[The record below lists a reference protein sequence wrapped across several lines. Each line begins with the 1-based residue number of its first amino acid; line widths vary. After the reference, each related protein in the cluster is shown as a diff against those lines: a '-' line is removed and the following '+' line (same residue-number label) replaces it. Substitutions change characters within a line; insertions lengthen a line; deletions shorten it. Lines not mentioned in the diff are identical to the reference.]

1 MKKSLLHILL
11 SVSIAAIG
19 FFGVACSDDDKG
31 GKGNGGDENGNVA
44 LTAIALD
51 KTSLLMEV
59 GESVT
64 LNPVFTPANATNK
77 SVKWNCDSSAA
88 EVYEGVVTA
97 LSVGQ
102 ATVSVTAD
110 DGGYKALCNVEVVA
124 DKNAV
129 FVESI
134 EFSEESYAM
143 IVGDVLTLKPTVLPE
158 NADNKTLV
166 WSTQDTSIISV
177 DEQGMVEALAI
188 GNATVTALATD
199 GSGVSATVAIA
210 VSNPVTDKNF
220 VESIE
225 FSKESYAMVVGDV
238 LALVPTVLPENADN
252 KKLAWSTQDTS
263 IISVDEQGMVEA
275 LAIGNATVTA
285 LATDGSGVS
294 ATVAIAVSNPAT
306 EVNFSGSDN
315 YAKYTTWHGNKFEL
329 DVRTTPA
336 NADLRTLN
344 WSFQTLNGQANP
356 EGVSYEVT
364 ADKATVCCVVDE
376 NSTRNGCKVEVS
388 TADNSDYAYAQVDFL
403 TYAWIMASKNNGATF
418 EYGAHALCGTSDWK
432 FNYEAEDYMSS
443 QLYFVA
449 YCPSDEQHM
458 AEASPLDYYPNDII
472 PTSAYTLTSSDP
484 EKLSLEKLEGKGYKL
499 NFLADDLSAVDLT
512 YTCGDFVQT
521 YRINIIR

>member
-1 MKKSLLHILL
+1 MKKSLLHILV

-31 GKGNGGDENGNVA
+31 GNGNGGDENGNVA

-64 LNPVFTPANATNK
+64 LNPIFTPANATNK

-143 IVGDVLTLKPTVLPE
+143 IVGDVLTLMPTVLPE
-158 NADNKTLV
+158 NADNKKLA

-177 DEQGMVEALAI
+177 DEHGMVEALAI

-210 VSNPVTDKNF
+210 VSD
-220 VESIE
+220 
-225 FSKESYAMVVGDV
+225 
-238 LALVPTVLPENADN
+238 
-252 KKLAWSTQDTS
+252 
-263 IISVDEQGMVEA
+263 
-275 LAIGNATVTA
+275 
-285 LATDGSGVS
+285 
-294 ATVAIAVSNPAT
+294 PAT

-344 WSFQTLNGQANP
+344 WSFQNLNGLANP

-403 TYAWIMASKNNGATF
+403 TYPWIMASKNNGATF
-418 EYGAHALCGTSDWK
+418 EYGAHALCGTGNWK
-432 FNYEAEDYMSS
+432 FNYEAEDYLSS

-499 NFLADDLSAVDLT
+499 NVLADDLAAVDLT

-521 YRINIIR
+521 YRINIIQ

>member
-166 WSTQDTSIISV
+166 
-177 DEQGMVEALAI
+177 
-188 GNATVTALATD
+188 
-199 GSGVSATVAIA
+199 
-210 VSNPVTDKNF
+210 
-220 VESIE
+220 
-225 FSKESYAMVVGDV
+225 
-238 LALVPTVLPENADN
+238 
-252 KKLAWSTQDTS
+252 WSTQDTS

>member
-1 MKKSLLHILL
+1 MKKSLLHILV

-177 DEQGMVEALAI
+177 E
-188 GNATVTALATD
+188 
-199 GSGVSATVAIA
+199 
-210 VSNPVTDKNF
+210 
-220 VESIE
+220 
-225 FSKESYAMVVGDV
+225 
-238 LALVPTVLPENADN
+238 
-252 KKLAWSTQDTS
+252 
-263 IISVDEQGMVEA
+263 EQGMVEA

-344 WSFQTLNGQANP
+344 WSFQNLNGQANP

>member
-1 MKKSLLHILL
+1 MV

-31 GKGNGGDENGNVA
+31 GNGNGGDENGNVA

-64 LNPVFTPANATNK
+64 LNPIFTPANATNK

-143 IVGDVLTLKPTVLPE
+143 IVGDKLALMPTVLPE
-158 NADNKTLV
+158 NADNKKLA

-177 DEQGMVEALAI
+177 DEHGMVEALAI

-210 VSNPVTDKNF
+210 VSD
-220 VESIE
+220 
-225 FSKESYAMVVGDV
+225 
-238 LALVPTVLPENADN
+238 
-252 KKLAWSTQDTS
+252 
-263 IISVDEQGMVEA
+263 
-275 LAIGNATVTA
+275 
-285 LATDGSGVS
+285 
-294 ATVAIAVSNPAT
+294 PAT
-306 EVNFSGSDN
+306 EVNFSGSDS

-329 DVRTTPA
+329 DVRTTPV

-344 WSFQTLNGQANP
+344 WSFQNLNGLANP

-418 EYGAHALCGTSDWK
+418 EYGAHALCGTSNWK
-432 FNYEAEDYMSS
+432 FNYEAEDYLSS

-499 NFLADDLSAVDLT
+499 NFLADDLAAVDLT

-521 YRINIIR
+521 YRINIIQ

>member
-1 MKKSLLHILL
+1 MKKSLLHILG
-11 SVSIAAIG
+11 SVGIAAIG
-19 FFGVACSDDDKG
+19 FFGVACDGDDTGGNGAGGGENGNVALTAIALDKTSILMEVGESVTLNPVFTPANATNKNVTWSCEGSAAEVTDGIVTALSVGQATVSVTADDGGYKALCNVEVVADKG
-31 GKGNGGDENGNVA
+31 ENGNVA

-143 IVGDVLTLKPTVLPE
+143 IVGDVLALIPTVLPE

-210 VSNPVTDKNF
+210 VSNP
-220 VESIE
+220 
-225 FSKESYAMVVGDV
+225 
-238 LALVPTVLPENADN
+238 
-252 KKLAWSTQDTS
+252 
-263 IISVDEQGMVEA
+263 
-275 LAIGNATVTA
+275 
-285 LATDGSGVS
+285 
-294 ATVAIAVSNPAT
+294 AT
-306 EVNFSGSDN
+306 EVNFSGSDS
-315 YAKYTTWHGNKFEL
+315 YAKYTTWHGNKLEL

-344 WSFQTLNGQANP
+344 WSFQKLNGQANP

-388 TADNSDYAYAQVDFL
+388 TADKSDYAYAQVDFL
-403 TYAWIMASKNNGATF
+403 TYPWIMASKNNGATF
-418 EYGAHALCGTSDWK
+418 EYGAHELCETSDWK
-432 FNYEAEDYMSS
+432 FNYEAEDYLSS

-449 YCPSDEQHM
+449 YCPSDEQYM
-458 AEASPLDYYPNDII
+458 AEHSPLTYYPNDII
-472 PTSAYTLTSSDP
+472 PTSEYTLTSSDP

-499 NFLADDLSAVDLT
+499 NFLADDLAAVDLT
-512 YTCGDFVQT
+512 YTCGDFVQI
-521 YRINIIR
+521 YRINIIQ

>member
-143 IVGDVLTLKPTVLPE
+143 IVGDVLTIKPTVLPE

-166 WSTQDTSIISV
+166 
-177 DEQGMVEALAI
+177 
-188 GNATVTALATD
+188 
-199 GSGVSATVAIA
+199 
-210 VSNPVTDKNF
+210 
-220 VESIE
+220 
-225 FSKESYAMVVGDV
+225 
-238 LALVPTVLPENADN
+238 
-252 KKLAWSTQDTS
+252 WSTQDTS

-336 NADLRTLN
+336 DADLRTLN
-344 WSFQTLNGQANP
+344 WSFQKLNGQANP

-432 FNYEAEDYMSS
+432 FNYEAEDYLSS

-521 YRINIIR
+521 YRINIIP

>member
-1 MKKSLLHILL
+1 MKKSLLHILG
-11 SVSIAAIG
+11 SVGIAAIG
-19 FFGVACSDDDKG
+19 FFGVACDGDDTGGNGAGGGENGNVALTAIALDKTSILMEVGESVTLNPVFTPANATNKNVTWSCEGSAAEVTDGIVTALSVGQATVSVTADDGGYKALCNVEVVADKG
-31 GKGNGGDENGNVA
+31 ENGNVA

-143 IVGDVLTLKPTVLPE
+143 IVGDVLALIPTVLPE

-210 VSNPVTDKNF
+210 VSNP
-220 VESIE
+220 
-225 FSKESYAMVVGDV
+225 
-238 LALVPTVLPENADN
+238 
-252 KKLAWSTQDTS
+252 
-263 IISVDEQGMVEA
+263 
-275 LAIGNATVTA
+275 
-285 LATDGSGVS
+285 
-294 ATVAIAVSNPAT
+294 AT
-306 EVNFSGSDN
+306 EVNFSGSDS
-315 YAKYTTWHGNKFEL
+315 YAKYTTWHGNKLEL

-344 WSFQTLNGQANP
+344 WSFQKLNGQANP

-388 TADNSDYAYAQVDFL
+388 TADKSDYAYAQVDFL
-403 TYAWIMASKNNGATF
+403 TYPWIMASKNNGATF
-418 EYGAHALCGTSDWK
+418 EYGAHELCETSDWK
-432 FNYEAEDYMSS
+432 FNYEAEDYLSS

-449 YCPSDEQHM
+449 YCPSDEQYM
-458 AEASPLDYYPNDII
+458 AEHSPLTYYPNDII
-472 PTSAYTLTSSDP
+472 PTSEYTLTSSDP

-499 NFLADDLSAVDLT
+499 NFLADDLTAVDLT

-521 YRINIIR
+521 YRINIIQ

>member
-1 MKKSLLHILL
+1 MV

-31 GKGNGGDENGNVA
+31 GNGNGGDENGNVA

-64 LNPVFTPANATNK
+64 LNPIFTPANATNK

-143 IVGDVLTLKPTVLPE
+143 IVGDVLTLMPTVLPE

-177 DEQGMVEALAI
+177 DEHGMVAALAA

-210 VSNPVTDKNF
+210 VSD
-220 VESIE
+220 
-225 FSKESYAMVVGDV
+225 
-238 LALVPTVLPENADN
+238 
-252 KKLAWSTQDTS
+252 
-263 IISVDEQGMVEA
+263 
-275 LAIGNATVTA
+275 
-285 LATDGSGVS
+285 
-294 ATVAIAVSNPAT
+294 PAT

-344 WSFQTLNGQANP
+344 WSFQNLNGLANP

-403 TYAWIMASKNNGATF
+403 TYPWIMASKNNGATF
-418 EYGAHALCGTSDWK
+418 EYGAHALCGTGNWK
-432 FNYEAEDYMSS
+432 FNYEAEDYLSS

-499 NFLADDLSAVDLT
+499 NVLADDLAAVDLT

-521 YRINIIR
+521 YRINIIQ

>member
-1 MKKSLLHILL
+1 MKKSLLHILV
-11 SVSIAAIG
+11 SVGIAAIG
-19 FFGVACSDDDKG
+19 FFGVACGGDDKG
-31 GKGNGGDENGNVA
+31 GNGAGGGENGNVA

-77 SVKWNCDSSAA
+77 SVEWNCDSSAA

-143 IVGDVLTLKPTVLPE
+143 IVGDVLALMPTVLPE
-158 NADNKTLV
+158 NADNKTLM

-210 VSNPVTDKNF
+210 VSNPVT
-220 VESIE
+220 
-225 FSKESYAMVVGDV
+225 
-238 LALVPTVLPENADN
+238 
-252 KKLAWSTQDTS
+252 
-263 IISVDEQGMVEA
+263 
-275 LAIGNATVTA
+275 
-285 LATDGSGVS
+285 
-294 ATVAIAVSNPAT
+294 
-306 EVNFSGSDN
+306 EVNFSGSDS
-315 YAKYTTWHGNKFEL
+315 YAKYTTWHGNKLEL

-356 EGVSYEVT
+356 KGVSYEVT

-388 TADNSDYAYAQVDFL
+388 TDDNSDYAYAQVDFL

-418 EYGAHALCGTSDWK
+418 EYGAHSLCESSDWK
-432 FNYEAEDYMSS
+432 FNYEVVDYLSS
-443 QLYFVA
+443 QLYIVF
-449 YCPSDEQHM
+449 YSPRDEQYM
-458 AEASPLDYYPNDII
+458 AEDSPLTYYPDDII
-472 PTSAYTLTSSDP
+472 PTSAYTLTSSDS

-499 NFLADDLSAVDLT
+499 NFLADDLTAVDLT

-521 YRINIIR
+521 YRINIIQ

>member
-1 MKKSLLHILL
+1 MKKSLLHILV

-31 GKGNGGDENGNVA
+31 GNGNGGDENGNVA

-64 LNPVFTPANATNK
+64 LNPIFTPANATNK

-143 IVGDVLTLKPTVLPE
+143 IVGDKLALMPTVLPE

-177 DEQGMVEALAI
+177 DEHGMVEALAI

-210 VSNPVTDKNF
+210 VSD
-220 VESIE
+220 
-225 FSKESYAMVVGDV
+225 
-238 LALVPTVLPENADN
+238 
-252 KKLAWSTQDTS
+252 
-263 IISVDEQGMVEA
+263 
-275 LAIGNATVTA
+275 
-285 LATDGSGVS
+285 
-294 ATVAIAVSNPAT
+294 PAT
-306 EVNFSGSDN
+306 EVNFSGSDS

-329 DVRTTPA
+329 DVRTTPV

-344 WSFQTLNGQANP
+344 WSFQNLNGLANP

-418 EYGAHALCGTSDWK
+418 EYGAHALCGTSNWK
-432 FNYEAEDYMSS
+432 FNYEAEDYLSS

-499 NFLADDLSAVDLT
+499 NFLADDLAAVDLT

-521 YRINIIR
+521 YRINIIQ

>member
-1 MKKSLLHILL
+1 MKKSLLHILV

-31 GKGNGGDENGNVA
+31 GNGNGGDENGNVA

-64 LNPVFTPANATNK
+64 LNPIFTPANATNK

-143 IVGDVLTLKPTVLPE
+143 IVGDKLALMPTVLPE
-158 NADNKTLV
+158 NADNKKLA

-177 DEQGMVEALAI
+177 DEHGMVEALAI

-210 VSNPVTDKNF
+210 VSD
-220 VESIE
+220 
-225 FSKESYAMVVGDV
+225 
-238 LALVPTVLPENADN
+238 
-252 KKLAWSTQDTS
+252 
-263 IISVDEQGMVEA
+263 
-275 LAIGNATVTA
+275 
-285 LATDGSGVS
+285 
-294 ATVAIAVSNPAT
+294 PAT
-306 EVNFSGSDN
+306 EVNFSGSDS

-329 DVRTTPA
+329 DVRTTPV

-344 WSFQTLNGQANP
+344 WSFQNLNGLANP

-418 EYGAHALCGTSDWK
+418 EYGAHALCGTSNWK
-432 FNYEAEDYMSS
+432 FNYEAEDYLSS

-499 NFLADDLSAVDLT
+499 NFLADDLAAVDLT

-521 YRINIIR
+521 YRINIIQ

>member
-1 MKKSLLHILL
+1 MKKSLLHILV

-31 GKGNGGDENGNVA
+31 GNGNGGDENGNVA

-64 LNPVFTPANATNK
+64 LNPIFTPANATNK

-143 IVGDVLTLKPTVLPE
+143 IVGDKLALMPTVLPE

-177 DEQGMVEALAI
+177 DEHGMVEALAI

-210 VSNPVTDKNF
+210 VSNPVT
-220 VESIE
+220 
-225 FSKESYAMVVGDV
+225 
-238 LALVPTVLPENADN
+238 
-252 KKLAWSTQDTS
+252 
-263 IISVDEQGMVEA
+263 
-275 LAIGNATVTA
+275 
-285 LATDGSGVS
+285 
-294 ATVAIAVSNPAT
+294 
-306 EVNFSGSDN
+306 EVNFGDSDS
-315 YAKYTTWHGNKFEL
+315 YAKYTTWHGNKLEL

-356 EGVSYEVT
+356 KGVSYEVT

-418 EYGAHALCGTSDWK
+418 EYGAHSLCESSDWK
-432 FNYEAEDYMSS
+432 FNYEVVDYLSS
-443 QLYFVA
+443 QLYIVF
-449 YCPSDEQHM
+449 YSPRDEQYM
-458 AEASPLDYYPNDII
+458 AEDSPLTYYPDDII

-499 NFLADDLSAVDLT
+499 NFLADDLTAVDLT

-521 YRINIIR
+521 YRINIIQ

>member
-1 MKKSLLHILL
+1 MKKSLLHIL
-11 SVSIAAIG
+11 VYVGIAAIG
-19 FFGVACSDDDKG
+19 FFGGACGGDDKG
-31 GKGNGGDENGNVA
+31 GNGAGGGENGNVA

-51 KTSLLMEV
+51 QTSLLMEV

-77 SVKWNCDSSAA
+77 SVKWNCDSSVA

-110 DGGYKALCNVEVVA
+110 DGGYTALCNVEVVA

-143 IVGDVLTLKPTVLPE
+143 IVGDVLTLMPTVLPE

-166 WSTQDTSIISV
+166 
-177 DEQGMVEALAI
+177 
-188 GNATVTALATD
+188 
-199 GSGVSATVAIA
+199 
-210 VSNPVTDKNF
+210 
-220 VESIE
+220 
-225 FSKESYAMVVGDV
+225 
-238 LALVPTVLPENADN
+238 
-252 KKLAWSTQDTS
+252 WSTQDTS

-336 NADLRTLN
+336 DADLRTLN
-344 WSFQTLNGQANP
+344 WSFQTLNGKANP

-388 TADNSDYAYAQVDFL
+388 TADKSDYAYAQVDFL
-403 TYAWIMASKNNGATF
+403 TYPWIMASKNNGATF
-418 EYGAHALCGTSDWK
+418 EYAAHALCGTSNWK
-432 FNYEAEDYMSS
+432 FNYEAEDYLSS

-449 YCPSDEQHM
+449 YCPSDEQHL
-458 AEASPLDYYPNDII
+458 AETSPLDYYPNDII

-499 NFLADDLSAVDLT
+499 NFLADDLAAVDLI

-521 YRINIIR
+521 YRINIIQ

>member
-1 MKKSLLHILL
+1 MKKSLLHILV
-11 SVSIAAIG
+11 SVGIAAIG
-19 FFGVACSDDDKG
+19 FFGVACGGDDKG
-31 GKGNGGDENGNVA
+31 GNGAGGGENGNVA

-102 ATVSVTAD
+102 ATVSVMAD

-143 IVGDVLTLKPTVLPE
+143 IVGDVLALMPTVLPE
-158 NADNKTLV
+158 NADNKTLM

-177 DEQGMVEALAI
+177 
-188 GNATVTALATD
+188 N
-199 GSGVSATVAIA
+199 
-210 VSNPVTDKNF
+210 
-220 VESIE
+220 
-225 FSKESYAMVVGDV
+225 
-238 LALVPTVLPENADN
+238 
-252 KKLAWSTQDTS
+252 
-263 IISVDEQGMVEA
+263 EQGMVEA

>member
-1 MKKSLLHILL
+1 MKKSLLHILV

-19 FFGVACSDDDKG
+19 FFGVACSGDDEG
-31 GKGNGGDENGNVA
+31 GNGAGGGENGNVA

-110 DGGYKALCNVEVVA
+110 DGGYKALCNVKVVA

-134 EFSEESYAM
+134 EFSKESYAM
-143 IVGDVLTLKPTVLPE
+143 I
-158 NADNKTLV
+158 
-166 WSTQDTSIISV
+166 
-177 DEQGMVEALAI
+177 
-188 GNATVTALATD
+188 
-199 GSGVSATVAIA
+199 
-210 VSNPVTDKNF
+210 
-220 VESIE
+220 
-225 FSKESYAMVVGDV
+225 VGDV
-238 LALVPTVLPENADN
+238 LALVPTVLPQNADN

-263 IISVDEQGMVEA
+263 IISVNEQGMVEA

-306 EVNFSGSDN
+306 EVNFSGSDS

-344 WSFQTLNGQANP
+344 WSFQTLNGKANP

-376 NSTRNGCKVEVS
+376 NSTRDGCKVKVS
-388 TADNSDYAYAQVDFL
+388 TADNSDYADAQVDFL
-403 TYAWIMASKNNGATF
+403 TYAWIMASKNHGATF
-418 EYGAHALCGTSDWK
+418 EYGAHALCGTSNWR
-432 FNYEAEDYMSS
+432 FNYEAKDYLGS

-472 PTSAYTLTSSDP
+472 PTSEYSLTSSDP

-499 NFLADDLSAVDLT
+499 NFLADDMAAVDLT

-521 YRINIIR
+521 YRINIIP